1 MWTAWDISLNRA
13 KQPQFYFDIWYS
25 GNAGPAFQPATRVEL
40 FKLDRAIAMLKER
53 KDAVYLGERKMYG
66 PRNYAKSYDFNSWKL
81 GDCAVCLETLKS
93 NIGSCERMLMPE
105 NLIKIFGKDPVN
117 ILEIGTILGLNPE
130 ERKLELE
137 KALTNM
143 VDLIN
148 EGTKGPTLTSDMV
161 RNMCQFVKLILDDIA
176 KAKKALSAA

>member
-117 ILEIGTILGLNPE
+117 ILEMGTILGLNPE
-130 ERKLELE
+130 ERKLELCPKKE
-137 KALTNM
+137 AELITMPIFERAAESIHSESELIEMLT
-143 VDLIN
+143 
-148 EGTKGPTLTSDMV
+148 K
-161 RNMCQFVKLILDDIA
+161 ILNN
-176 KAKKALSAA
+176 